1 MTTNV
6 ILMNFVRSKL
16 GQGGSV
22 FQKWAGIPGQAW
34 CDAFISY
41 SLNKTDNG
49 SLYCNGAKEI
59 NCPHSMNWC
68 YENLALIPIYLALP
82 GDVTFFDWEPNGLPN
97 HVGFVEERISA
108 DYYYTIEG
116 NTAGGKVARQKRSD
130 AQEQATFRLHY
141 TPTSFS
147 ADKKLEEDGLFGYNS
162 IAVMQRWLKACGL
175 YTGDIDAIWGQGTMK
190 ALQKKLGVPADGLFG
205 KTTAKALQKLVG
217 ATQDGLIGPGSVK
230 AFQKYLNAHAFT
242 DADPQPAPAP
252 VRLPV
257 PSEAEVRA
265 ASVYA
270 IRYEIKQKAKE
281 ISDAKY
287 HYVIWL
293 AKVASTHTCPICT
306 GRKFDNDFGWN
317 CIGYSFA
324 LWHHIGLPTKCSCG
338 VISNE
343 VGDKMLKVSDAEAL
357 KMAKSRIGCE
367 TIQVI
372 KNGGKA
378 ISISSLMP
386 GDILMFFKGSEYYH
400 MGVYLGDGKYTD
412 SNRTGGVGSA
422 KNIRTNLTLSTTLK
436 SHIKIA
442 IRYTGTRT
450 YLSRGAEG
458 SAVKKIQA
466 IVGVTADG
474 IFGPATETAVKKYQ
488 TVNGLTADGLVGK
501 ATLAKM
507 AETPS
512 PSEVIPDKGKVTVP
526 SLDLKKTNAEVI
538 ADTIRWAKWI
548 AGDNSFHY
556 GHGKDAHHNGCFFCG
571 TQPKSKK
578 NAGIVD
584 YEKTYCCNPFVGAAW
599 AHGGCDQTALAL
611 CRKGKSWGFAKSEG
625 YSKSSLFKHFGK
637 LEQAELKPGD
647 VLCSDTHVALYIGN
661 GKVVQ
666 AGHEDDNKKGS
677 SSWNSSIAIGTFK
690 GYKRVHRYIGSVDAK
705 NVLIRFGEISGRVK
719 TLQEALN
726 QIAGKTVCTVD
737 GIFGAG
743 TLQAVKDFQ
752 KSHGLTE
759 DGIAG
764 PATIAKMKEVAA

>member
-6 ILMNFVRSKL
+6 VLMNFIKSQL
-16 GQGGSV
+16 GDTGAAAR
-22 FQKWAGIPGQAW
+22 KWAGLSSGQAW
-34 CDAFISY
+34 CDAFVAY
-41 SLNKTDNG
+41 SLAKTGNG

-59 NCPHSMNWC
+59 NCPHSMSWC
-68 YENLALIPIYLALP
+68 FDNLALIPIYLALP

-108 DYYYTIEG
+108 DYYNTIEG

-141 TPTSFS
+141 TPTAFS
-147 ADKKLEEDGLFGYNS
+147 ADKKLDEDGLFGYNS
-162 IAVMQRWLKACGL
+162 IAVMQKWLKACGL

-205 KTTAKALQKLVG
+205 TQTAKALQKFLGV
-217 ATQDGLIGPGSVK
+217 TQDGLIGPATVK
-230 AFQKYLNAHAFT
+230 AFQKYLNAHAIS
-242 DADPQPAPAP
+242 ASDPTPTPAPT
-252 VRLPV
+252 RLPV
-257 PSEAEVRA
+257 PTDAEVRA

-270 IRYEIKQKAKE
+270 IWYEIKEKAKE
-281 ISDAKY
+281 ISAAKY

-324 LWHHIGLPTKCSCG
+324 LWHHIGLPTKCNCG
-338 VISNE
+338 VISNG
-343 VGDKMLKVSDAEAL
+343 VGEAMLKASDADAL
-357 KMAKSRIGCE
+357 KTAKSKIGCD
-367 TIQVI
+367 TIKVI
-372 KNGGKA
+372 KNGGNA
-378 ISISSLMP
+378 IPISNLLP
-386 GDILMFFKGSEYYH
+386 GDILLFFKGSEYYH

-422 KNIRTNLTLSTTLK
+422 NNIRTNLTLSSTMK

-450 YLSRGAEG
+450 YLSRGSEG
-458 SAVKKIQA
+458 TAVKKIQA

-474 IFGPATETAVKKYQ
+474 IFGPATEAAVKKYQ
-488 TVNGLTADGLVGK
+488 TANGLTADGLVGK

-512 PSEVIPDKGKVTVP
+512 PSVTPPATTKTVP
-526 SLDLKKTNAEVI
+526 SLDIKKTNAKVI

-556 GHGKDAHHNGCFFCG
+556 GHGDGAHHNGCFFCG

-584 YEKTYCCNPFVGAAW
+584 WEKTYCCNPFVGAAW
-599 AHGGCDQTALAL
+599 AHGGCDQTALGL
-611 CRKGKSWGFAKSEG
+611 CRKGTSWDFGKNSGYAKS
-625 YSKSSLFKHFGK
+625 SRFKSMGHPAKSD
-637 LEQAELKPGD
+637 LKPGD
-647 VLCSDTHVALYIGN
+647 VLCKDTHVALYIGN
-661 GKVVQ
+661 GSIVH
-666 AGHEDDNKKGS
+666 AGHEDDNKRNS
-677 SSWNSSIAIGTFK
+677 ESWKTSIRVQTLTDSM
-690 GYKRVHRYIGSVDAK
+690 YKSYPRVHRYIGSVDTK
-705 NVLIRFGEISGRVK
+705 NVPIRFGELSERVTQLQAFLNITADGIFGSGTLEAVK
-719 TLQEALN
+719 AFQKKYGL
-726 QIAGKTVCTVD
+726 TVD
-737 GIFGAG
+737 GI
-743 TLQAVKDFQ
+743 V
-752 KSHGLTE
+752 
-759 DGIAG
+759 G
-764 PATIAKMKEVAA
+764 PATIAKMKEVGA